1 MVIKNNGRKII
12 GFGQTSVL
20 PGQTVPIE
28 DSFKNNE
35 TLKTF
40 IALGF
45 IEVIE
50 TKTTD
55 KGNTNKGK
63 GGKSDKGKTDTPAQD
78 DSTQGDNPA
87 TDSGDESK

>member
-20 PGQTVPIE
+20 PGQTVTIE
-28 DSFKNNE
+28 DSFKDNE

-45 IEVIE
+45 VEVVE
-50 TKTTD
+50 AKNTD
-55 KGNTNKGK
+55 KGNAGKGK
-63 GGKSDKGKTDTPAQD
+63 GGKSDKGKTEVPPQDETPE
-78 DSTQGDNPA
+78 DNG
-87 TDSGDESK
+87 SEGK

>member
-20 PGQTVPIE
+20 PGQTVTIE
-28 DSFKNNE
+28 DSFKDNE

-45 IEVIE
+45 VEVIE
-50 TKTTD
+50 A
-55 KGNTNKGK
+55 
-63 GGKSDKGKTDTPAQD
+63 KSPDKGKTETPNPDASTDTPPAD
-78 DSTQGDNPA
+78 DNGS
-87 TDSGDESK
+87 ESK

>member
-20 PGQTVPIE
+20 PGQTVTIE
-28 DSFKNNE
+28 DSFKDNE

-45 IEVIE
+45 VEVVE
-50 TKTTD
+50 AKNTD
-55 KGNTNKGK
+55 KGNAGKGK
-63 GGKSDKGKTDTPAQD
+63 GGKSDKGKTEVPPQDETPE
-78 DSTQGDNPA
+78 DN
-87 TDSGDESK
+87 GGKGK

>member
-20 PGQTVPIE
+20 PGQTVNIE
-28 DSFKNNE
+28 DSFKENE

-45 IEVIE
+45 VEVIE
-50 TKTTD
+50 AKSND
-55 KGNTNKGK
+55 KGNTGKSK
-63 GGKSDKGKTDTPAQD
+63 GGKGKTETPAPEPTETDPSTD
-78 DSTQGDNPA
+78 DNGGD
-87 TDSGDESK
+87 SK

>member
-20 PGQTVPIE
+20 PGQTVTIE
-28 DSFKNNE
+28 DSFKDNE

-45 IEVIE
+45 VEVVE
-50 TKTTD
+50 AKNTD
-55 KGNTNKGK
+55 KGNAGKGK
-63 GGKSDKGKTDTPAQD
+63 GGKSDKGKTEVPPQDETPE
-78 DSTQGDNPA
+78 DN
-87 TDSGDESK
+87 GGEGK